1 MMRTIAFG
9 AAALVALF
17 SACAPQPSQTFDPQ
31 DPQVLAVIDSM
42 MAGTMEAAARV
53 DADAVLAGAGGGDE
67 FTLVTGNVMLTGIQT
82 VRDAFADTYEGLLSQ
97 KQTLYEKRVRLLSPD
112 VAVWTGVGEGVYTDK
127 AGWTSEPVGLGL
139 TVIFVRED
147 GRWTARYV
155 HQSIEK

>member
-31 DPQVLAVIDSM
+31 DPEVLAVIDSM

-53 DADAVLAGAGGGDE
+53 DADGVLAV
-67 FTLVTGNVMLTGIQT
+67 VTGNVMLTGIQT